1 MKNISME
8 LIREIA
14 TWRIEFIICIALI
27 LGFTSVMAFK
37 LEKESI
43 NKSKIKKVSK
53 KKSKQVGKMYNFIV
67 KDKVA

>member
-1 MKNISME
+1 MNNISME

-14 TWRIEFIICIALI
+14 IWKIEFIICITLI

-37 LEKESI
+37 LEKESV
-43 NKSKIKKVSK
+43 NKSKIKKASK
-53 KKSKQVGKMYNFIV
+53 KRGKQVGKMYNFIV